1 MFGGVKSGI
10 QRRKGVVS
18 TVRIQ
23 TEKRPAPL
31 PSVERARQH
40 TSQRPSP
47 SRESSARPSPSSAA
61 ASPATPATPSSD
73 PNESSSLRPPKRKA
87 ARQLSPNDMPIMY
100 DTSDESSDSNI
111 DLADHKSFKRQKTNR
126 PEDEKRQLRSRKAF
140 SDEDGGTFDMIHAAD
155 LCDKSS
161 KASSGNVTV
170 ELKYPSASQLE
181 RFYLDF
187 GKDKIDSLEEIV
199 NVARIVRDVYLT
211 KKQAKGFAA
220 ANSGVIRQLEKAQNA
235 ITSIK
240 TKRVDIRLLEDFKKA
255 VDFYNATMTSL
266 LREGALAKNLDELH
280 HLPLEMVQF
289 ILQQVYD
296 RAVSPHV
303 DDLRVYKAGS
313 DGVYGELLSSFVST
327 VLGKCGLK
335 SDQVFVDLGSGVGN
349 VVLQAALEFGCESW
363 GCEMMPNACRL
374 ARKQAAEF
382 KARCRLWGL
391 NTGNVRLEEGN
402 FLKNEAIIAVLRK
415 ADVVLVNNEV
425 FGEQTNKDLGL
436 LFLDLKD
443 GCHIISLQ
451 SFARG
456 SARNHHDPANIIQNT
471 DDSPLPFG
479 PRDVSWTGRGGDY
492 YIATKDEAHLARMR
506 AANEG

>member
-1 MFGGVKSGI
+1 
-10 QRRKGVVS
+10 
-18 TVRIQ
+18 
-23 TEKRPAPL
+23 
-31 PSVERARQH
+31 
-40 TSQRPSP
+40 
-47 SRESSARPSPSSAA
+47 
-61 ASPATPATPSSD
+61 
-73 PNESSSLRPPKRKA
+73 
-87 ARQLSPNDMPIMY
+87 MY
-100 DTSDESSDSNI
+100 DTDSDSSDSDT
-111 DLADHKSFKRQKTNR
+111 DLTDLTDHKSFKRQKTNH
-126 PEDEKRQLRSRKAF
+126 PEDKNRQLRSRKAF
-140 SDEDGGTFDMIHAAD
+140 SDEDGGSFEMIHAAD
-155 LCDKSS
+155 LCTRSS
-161 KASSGNVTV
+161 KVSPDNVTV

-187 GKDKIDSLEEIV
+187 GKDKIDSLEEIM

-211 KKQAKGFAA
+211 KKQAKVFTTPT
-220 ANSGVIRQLEKAQNA
+220 SGVIRRLTKAQNA
-235 ITSIK
+235 ITSNK
-240 TKRVDIRLLEDFKKA
+240 KKKVDIALLEDFKKA
-255 VDFYNATMTSL
+255 VGFYNTTMMSL
-266 LREGALAKNLDELH
+266 LQEGALAKNLDDMH

-313 DGVYGELLSSFVST
+313 DGVYGELLSPFVST

-391 NTGNVRLEEGN
+391 NTGKVQLEEGN
-402 FLKNEAIIAVLRK
+402 FLENQEISAVLRR

-425 FGEQTNKDLGL
+425 FGEETNRALGL

-456 SARNHHDPANIIQNT
+456 SSRNHHDPANIIQNT
-471 DDSPLPFG
+471 DDSPYPFG

>member
-23 TEKRPAPL
+23 TEKRPTPL
-31 PSVERARQH
+31 PSVERARQQ
-40 TSQRPSP
+40 TTQRPSP

-87 ARQLSPNDMPIMY
+87 TRQLSPNDIPIMY
-100 DTSDESSDSNI
+100 DTSDDGSDSNI
-111 DLADHKSFKRQKTNR
+111 DLTDHKYFKRQKTNDL
-126 PEDEKRQLRSRKAF
+126 EDGNRQLRSRKAF
-140 SDEDGGTFDMIHAAD
+140 SDEDGGSFEMIHAAD
-155 LCDKSS
+155 LCARSS
-161 KASSGNVTV
+161 KASSENVTV
-170 ELKYPSASQLE
+170 KLKYPSASQLE

-187 GKDKIDSLEEIV
+187 GKDKIDSLEEII

-211 KKQAKGFAA
+211 KKQAKVFTAPSA
-220 ANSGVIRQLEKAQNA
+220 GVIRQLSRAQNA
-235 ITSIK
+235 ITSNK
-240 TKRVDIRLLEDFKKA
+240 TKKVDIGLLKDFKKA
-255 VDFYNATMTSL
+255 VDFYNTTMTSL
-266 LREGALAKNLDELH
+266 LQEGALAKNLDELH

-313 DGVYGELLSSFVST
+313 DGVYGELLSPFVST

-363 GCEMMPNACRL
+363 GCEMMRNASRL

-391 NTGNVRLEEGN
+391 NTGEVQLEEDN
-402 FLKNEAIIAVLRK
+402 FLRNDAISAVLRR

-425 FGEQTNKDLGL
+425 FGEDTNRALGL

-471 DDSPLPFG
+471 ADSPLLFG
-479 PRDVSWTGRGGDY
+479 PRDVSWTGSGGKY